1 MTSVKERKI
10 NVGMVNGFDPANMS
24 ALDPATQ
31 DMVARR
37 QALLGP
43 AYRLMYAHPV
53 EISRAK
59 GTRLWDKA
67 GNEYLDAYNNVVS
80 VGHCHPRVVEAVHE
94 QMQTLCTHTRYLQD
108 GILDFA
114 DEIVPTFGDPIR
126 HIMFTCTGSEANDL
140 ALRIAMHHTGRKGIV
155 ITSEAYTG
163 NSFLT
168 AGLSPS
174 LGKKSPLGEWVRRIP
189 APDSYRM
196 PPAEIAATMIRQLK
210 YEIEELERRGEGLAA
225 FIADSLF
232 SSDGIYADPADILGP
247 IAEVVRAAGG
257 VMIADEVQ
265 AGFGRSGDR
274 LWGFQRHGL
283 QPDIVTMGKPMGNGF
298 PVAAVAVAPHVIE
311 RFGNEMRYFNTFG
324 GNTVAIAAAR
334 ATFDVL
340 KAEGLQENAARI
352 GRLIQDG
359 IREIARSDGRIGDVR
374 GAGLYIGVEFV
385 KDRATK
391 APDSPTALA
400 VVDGLRQRRVLISA
414 TGYHANTLKIRP
426 PLVFSAADADRL
438 LTTLAETLKAV

>member
-1 MTSVKERKI
+1 MTQVKERKI
-10 NVGMVNGFDPANMS
+10 NVGMVNGFDPANIS
-24 ALDPATQ
+24 ALDPATR

-53 EISRAK
+53 EIKRAR
-59 GTRLWDKA
+59 GTRLWDSA

-114 DEIVPTFGDPIR
+114 DQIVPTFGDPIR

-189 APDSYRM
+189 APDSYRIA
-196 PPAEIAATMIRQLK
+196 PAEIAATLIRQLK

-232 SSDGIYADPADILGP
+232 SSDGIYADPTDILGP

-257 VMIADEVQ
+257 VVIADEVQ

-298 PVAAVAVAPHVIE
+298 PVAAVAVAPYVIE

-340 KAEGLQENAARI
+340 MSEGLQQNAARI
-352 GRLIQDG
+352 GRMIQDG
-359 IREIARSDGRIGDVR
+359 IREIARSDERIGDVR

-385 KDRATK
+385 KDRSTK
-391 APDSPTALA
+391 EPDSATALA

-438 LTTLAETLKAV
+438 LTTLAETLKTM

>member
-1 MTSVKERKI
+1 MTAVKERKI
-10 NVGMVNGFDPANMS
+10 NVGMVNGFDPSNMS

-196 PPAEIAATMIRQLK
+196 TPAEITATMIRQLK

-232 SSDGIYADPADILGP
+232 SSDGIYADPTDILGP

-340 KAEGLQENAARI
+340 KFEGLQENAARI
-352 GRLIQDG
+352 GRMIQDG
-359 IREIARSDGRIGDVR
+359 IREIAKSDGRIGDVR

-385 KDRATK
+385 KDQATK
-391 APDSPTALA
+391 APDSATALA

>member
-1 MTSVKERKI
+1 MTAVKERKI

>member
-1 MTSVKERKI
+1 MTAVKERKI
-10 NVGMVNGFDPANMS
+10 NVGMVNGFDPSNMS

-59 GTRLWDKA
+59 GTRLWDNA

-174 LGKKSPLGEWVRRIP
+174 LGRKSPLGEWVRRIP

-232 SSDGIYADPADILGP
+232 SSDGIYADPTDILGP

-340 KAEGLQENAARI
+340 KSEGLQENAARI
-352 GRLIQDG
+352 GRMIQDG
-359 IREIARSDGRIGDVR
+359 IREIAKSDARIGDVR